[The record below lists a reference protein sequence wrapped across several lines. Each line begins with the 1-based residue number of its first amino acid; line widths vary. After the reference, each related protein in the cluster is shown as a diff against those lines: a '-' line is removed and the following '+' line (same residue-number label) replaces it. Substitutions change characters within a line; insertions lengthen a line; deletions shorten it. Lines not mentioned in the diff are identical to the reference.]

1 MLKFLLG
8 PVLVGAGYAA
18 GSYYGSDAERLVHK
32 SPSVT
37 IAGFDRALSNL
48 KDSGM
53 TSFEGGKPVRYQ
65 VKIDRTAE
73 QKLQVSLV
81 FDGQTGAVANVDFQP
96 ADGGASTNVIARIH
110 SNGTVLRRVLVGT
123 SRARLAYA
131 PDWML
136 NLTFKPLL
144 EQLAGQVERGEL
156 AHLDGV
162 SEGEAEARWES
173 SLSDNQRNQVSQLRQ
188 DDATRPSNDPDA
200 AAEHYLGVD
209 SNSN

>member
-8 PVLVGAGYAA
+8 PLLVGAGYAA

-37 IAGFDRALSNL
+37 MAGFDRALSNL
-48 KDSGM
+48 KGSGM

-65 VKIDRTAE
+65 VEIDRTAD

-81 FDGQTGAVANVDFQP
+81 FGGQTGAVANVDFQS

-110 SNGTVLRRVLVGT
+110 SDGAVLRRVLAGT

-131 PDWML
+131 PDWLL

-144 EQLAGQVERGEL
+144 EQLAGQVERGEF

-162 SEGEAEARWES
+162 SEGEEEARWES
-173 SLSDNQRNQVSQLRQ
+173 SLFRQ
-188 DDATRPSNDPDA
+188 PAQSGFSVAT
-200 AAEHYLGVD
+200 G
-209 SNSN
+209 